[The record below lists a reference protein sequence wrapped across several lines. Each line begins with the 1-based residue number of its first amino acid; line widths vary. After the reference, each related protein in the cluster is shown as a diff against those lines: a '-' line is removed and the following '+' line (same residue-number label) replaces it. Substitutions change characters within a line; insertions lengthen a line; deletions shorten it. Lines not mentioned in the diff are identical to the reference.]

1 MMFTATL
8 DVLFFFMISTAVV
21 GWLSSKIRVKNL
33 VQYYSVIGFVSTILF
48 FLVYDLPLVSANGFI
63 IVKTIA
69 PTLGTLL
76 EVDSVSIFM
85 ISIYLLLGLF
95 VVIYSVR
102 YMENETGLPQYYVL
116 IFGMIAGMVGV
127 VSAGDFF
134 TLFIFWELMSIT
146 SYVLVAFRKTQKTAM
161 EASFKYLIISSFGAG
176 TILFALSLLYGA
188 TGTLNLASLSQSL
201 LNAAP
206 TPWLMIVFAMITVG
220 FGIKT
225 AIVPLHT
232 WLPDAHSEAPSSISA
247 LLSGVLIETGL
258 YGFCRIFIIMFSLQF
273 RWDILIAVLAIV
285 TMTTGNIMA
294 LLQKDL
300 KRLLAYSSI
309 SQIGYMLIGLAVAGT
324 PGSSQANIDGLTGLF
339 MHVFNHSLM
348 KGLAFLSAGALIYK
362 LGSRE
367 LTNLKGVGRLMPVTS
382 VSLSISL
389 LALGG
394 VPSFSGFISKYT
406 LFLSAFEGGMP
417 VLAIAGILNSGLSM
431 AYYLRVIQTIFLA
444 KPEKDIS
451 RIKEVPPSMLMVLI
465 AMAALITIFGLWP
478 GPLFEFSQNAAG
490 SLLQIGE
497 YVRRIIPL

>member
-1 MMFTATL
+1 
-8 DVLFFFMISTAVV
+8 
-21 GWLSSKIRVKNL
+21 
-33 VQYYSVIGFVSTILF
+33 
-48 FLVYDLPLVSANGFI
+48 
-63 IVKTIA
+63 
-69 PTLGTLL
+69 
-76 EVDSVSIFM
+76 
-85 ISIYLLLGLF
+85 
-95 VVIYSVR
+95 
-102 YMENETGLPQYYVL
+102 
-116 IFGMIAGMVGV
+116 
-127 VSAGDFF
+127 
-134 TLFIFWELMSIT
+134 
-146 SYVLVAFRKTQKTAM
+146 
-161 EASFKYLIISSFGAG
+161 
-176 TILFALSLLYGA
+176 
-188 TGTLNLASLSQSL
+188 
-201 LNAAP
+201 
-206 TPWLMIVFAMITVG
+206 
-220 FGIKT
+220 
-225 AIVPLHT
+225 
-232 WLPDAHSEAPSSISA
+232 
-247 LLSGVLIETGL
+247 
-258 YGFCRIFIIMFSLQF
+258 MFSLQF

-367 LTNLKGVGRLMPVTS
+367 LTNLKGVGRLMPITS

-417 VLAIAGILNSGLSM
+417 MLAIAGILNSGLSM

-451 RIKEVPPSMLMVLI
+451 RIKEVPISMLMVLI

-478 GPLFEFSQNAAG
+478 GPLFGFSQNAAV